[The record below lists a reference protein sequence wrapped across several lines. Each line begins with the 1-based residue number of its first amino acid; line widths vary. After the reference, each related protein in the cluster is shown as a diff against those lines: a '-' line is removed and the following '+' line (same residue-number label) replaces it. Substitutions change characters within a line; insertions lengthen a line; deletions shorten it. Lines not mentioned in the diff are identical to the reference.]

1 MLMSVG
7 GRYGKDSAEYVQ
19 AGGVRKSDGFANAKG
34 ERIRK
39 GAIARIKSTTEKVTV
54 EPTETA

>member
-1 MLMSVG
+1 MSVG